1 MRKLVTFRTVNKITP
16 INGADKI
23 VLASID
29 GWNCVV
35 KKDEFNVGD
44 KGVFFEI
51 DSLIPA
57 TGTFS
62 FLESKAQYK
71 HGGDQFEVPM
81 ARIKTIKLRGVISQG
96 LLLPINLFD
105 DLDFTTFTD
114 DDDLSSV
121 FGVVKYEPYIPQCLR
136 GNAEGVFPTFL
147 FKSDQERVQNK
158 PDINVFSKENNID
171 YEVTLKLNG
180 CSMTVFYQQFLPFN
194 HEGVCSRNYQLKLD
208 QDNNYYVTMNKKL
221 DIIGRLKEYHKLTG
235 KNYAVQGEMVGGDI
249 QGNYEKFKELSFF
262 VFDVFDINEQRFLLP
277 EERRKVVE
285 GLGLQHVPVLH
296 ESFSLSTFSD
306 DNFIA
311 DILKFAEGKSINT
324 NVREGVVFKSNQLVQ
339 GRPLSFKAIS
349 NVYLASHDTD

>member
-1 MRKLVTFRTVNKITP
+1 M
-16 INGADKI
+16 
-23 VLASID
+23 SI
-29 GWNCVV
+29 C
-35 KKDEFNVGD
+35 
-44 KGVFFEI
+44 EI
-51 DSLIPA
+51 DEIVTIEPISIN
-57 TGTFS
+57 
-62 FLESKAQYK
+62 SKRYDITVADN
-71 HGGDQFEVPM
+71 HNFFANNMLVH
-81 ARIKTIKLRGVISQG
+81 
-96 LLLPINLFD
+96 N
-105 DLDFTTFTD
+105 
-114 DDDLSSV
+114 
-121 FGVVKYEPYIPQCLR
+121 C
-136 GNAEGVFPTFL
+136 
-147 FKSDQERVQNK
+147 QNK

>member
-1 MRKLVTFRTVNKITP
+1 MRKLVTFRTVNKITT

-57 TGTFS
+57 TGKFS

-71 HGGDQFEVPM
+71 HGGDQFEIPM

-105 DLDFTTFTD
+105 DLDFTAFTD

-147 FKSDQERVQNK
+147 FKSDQERCLSADVMVTTNK
-158 PDINVFSKENNID
+158 GDISIKEIVDNKMNVKVLSYNHENNNLEFKNIID
-171 YEVTLKLNG
+171 WSMMRNNNDWLKIVTKSGKTLICTK
-180 CSMTVFYQQFLPFN
+180 N
-194 HEGVCSRNYQLKLD
+194 HKIWSE
-208 QDNNYYVTMNKKL
+208 
-221 DIIGRLKEYHKLTG
+221 
-235 KNYAVQGEMVGGDI
+235 DI
-249 QGNYEKFKELSFF
+249 QAYRNAMDLEIGQL
-262 VFDVFDINEQRFLLP
+262 
-277 EERRKVVE
+277 
-285 GLGLQHVPVLH
+285 
-296 ESFSLSTFSD
+296 
-306 DNFIA
+306 
-311 DILKFAEGKSINT
+311 ILTKM
-324 NVREGVVFKSNQLVQ
+324 
-339 GRPLSFKAIS
+339 
-349 NVYLASHDTD
+349 D